1 MTVLVFYGV
10 LHEALSGVFHLACF
24 WSVWSALELDSKDSF
39 LGHMEYTILLFLGHM
54 ECSLWL
60 KYGIIWSASYYC
72 HQCLFWKK
80 YKELHRTCFLFWCR
94 LGVLELASK
103 DSF

>member
-10 LHEALSGVFHLACF
+10 LHEALSGVLHLACF

-72 HQCLFWKK
+72 HQCLFCEELYMTFLGRTEI
-80 YKELHRTCFLFWCR
+80 YKT
-94 LGVLELASK
+94 SK
-103 DSF
+103 TIIFKDL